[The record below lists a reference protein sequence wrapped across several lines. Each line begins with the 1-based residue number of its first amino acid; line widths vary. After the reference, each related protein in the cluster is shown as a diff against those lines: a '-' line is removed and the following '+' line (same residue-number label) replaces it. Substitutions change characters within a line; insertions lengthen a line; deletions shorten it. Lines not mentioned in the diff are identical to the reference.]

1 MKFTKKKLKFSKEM
15 LRTLNSLQM
24 TQVYSGLVSANTVI
38 SVPAMPGS
46 IDTCD
51 LNLV

>member
-1 MKFTKKKLKFSKEM
+1 MNFTKKKLKFSKEM
-15 LRTLNSLQM
+15 LRTLNSLQL
-24 TQVYSGLVSANTVI
+24 TQVNSGLANANTVV

-51 LNLV
+51 LV

>member
-1 MKFTKKKLKFSKEM
+1 MKLTKKKLKFSKDM

-24 TQVYSGLVSANTVI
+24 TQVNSGLVDANTVV
-38 SVPAMPGS
+38 SAPLMPGS

-51 LNLV
+51 LNLF

>member
-1 MKFTKKKLKFSKEM
+1 MKLTKKKLKFSKDM

-24 TQVYSGLVSANTVI
+24 TQVNSGLAAANTVV
-38 SVPAMPGS
+38 SAPALPGS